1 MCRRIVTDLGQ
12 LGLGFRQLGA
22 FGGRVIPCGQPGG
35 HFGALPGDEGC
46 LICRGL
52 TIDHDRFRLGG
63 LALARIA
70 GAQVVRQQGILGI
83 QRRFA
88 LGQRLALAPVGP
100 IAVCQGV
107 MFLRKVGQ
115 HAIAMFAGQRLAAKG
130 TGGRIRG
137 LEHLDLLVQRL
148 PVGLDAIV
156 LGPQRGRPLT
166 DFAQL
171 GRDRIAPGLLLGHV
185 RQDRLRCRQR
195 LCLLLTRRDPATEL
209 GLTVGQPAILGLK
222 RQPGL
227 IHSQPR
233 PVDAFAQLGVAKQAG
248 VPFGIFGARR
258 C

>member
-1 MCRRIVTDLGQ
+1 MRRRSVTDLGQ

-22 FGGRVIPCGQPGG
+22 FGGRVVPGGQPGG
-35 HFGALPGDEGC
+35 HIGALPGDKDRLVG
-46 LICRGL
+46 RGL

-70 GAQVVRQQGILGI
+70 GAQVMRQQGILGI

-88 LGQRLALAPVGP
+88 LGQRLALAPVRP
-100 IAVCQGV
+100 IAVSQGV
-107 MFLRKVGQ
+107 MLLREVGQ
-115 HAIAMFAGQRLAAKG
+115 HAIAMFTGQRLAAQG

-195 LCLLLTRRDPATEL
+195 LRLLLARRDPATEL
-209 GLTVGQPAILGLK
+209 GLAVGQPAILGLQ

-227 IHSQPR
+227 IHGQPR
-233 PVDAFAQLGVAKQAG
+233 PVDAFAQLGVTEQAG
-248 VPFGIFGARR
+248 VPRGIFGARPR
-258 C
+258 